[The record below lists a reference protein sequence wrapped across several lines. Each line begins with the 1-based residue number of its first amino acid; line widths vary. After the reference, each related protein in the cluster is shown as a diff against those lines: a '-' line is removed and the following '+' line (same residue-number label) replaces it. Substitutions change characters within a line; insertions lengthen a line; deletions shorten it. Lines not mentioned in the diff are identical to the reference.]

1 LGGTNYS
8 GPKKRINRKARD
20 APMLLRSRYRAR
32 ARCPASRAKA
42 IRRHLRSRLFCHSNR
57 YPPTNGQSS
66 ITTTSTSTIRYN
78 ATIGDRSDVRQQ
90 LSHLQREQSEDLQF
104 ADRSRCGQFGCGRL
118 LATRSGSRGDTR
130 NRRRLGGTDQM
141 RPVSRP
147 SSCCGDFV
155 ELQNVGKSMGLRS
168 GGPRDRKRPATSGR
182 ICGKRSRGQQV
193 LSESPSGA
201 ERSVTS
207 W

>member
-1 LGGTNYS
+1 MIKVDLPAPFSPSKACTSPACSSKLTDFSTEVPKNDFRISCSRSREAKLGGTNYS

-32 ARCPASRAKA
+32 ARFPASRAKA

-90 LSHLQREQSEDLQF
+90 LSLLQREQSEDLQF

-130 NRRRLGGTDQM
+130 NRRRLGEQI
-141 RPVSRP
+141 
-147 SSCCGDFV
+147 
-155 ELQNVGKSMGLRS
+155 K
-168 GGPRDRKRPATSGR
+168 
-182 ICGKRSRGQQV
+182 
-193 LSESPSGA
+193 
-201 ERSVTS
+201 
-207 W
+207 